1 MPRLYFEDFVP
12 GFILEA
18 KGPTVTKEAII
29 DFATQFDPQPFHLSE
44 EGAKASLFGHLCAS
58 GWHTAAMTMRMMCDA
73 YLLDSSSLGSPGIEN
88 MRWLK
93 PVFVG
98 DTLTGKLTVLEQ
110 RPSKSKPFMGS
121 VLAKWDVANQHGELV
136 LEMTSWA
143 MFRKRDAANAG

>member
-1 MPRLYFEDFVP
+1 MARLYFEDFVP
-12 GFILEA
+12 GFVLEA

-29 DFATQFDPQPFHLSE
+29 NFATQFDPQPFHLSE
-44 EGAKASLFGHLCAS
+44 EGAKASLFGNLCAS

-88 MRWLK
+88 MKWVK

-98 DTLTGKLTVLEQ
+98 DTLHGKLTVLEQ

-121 VLAKWDVANQHGELV
+121 VLAKWDVMNQKGEMV

-143 MFRKRDAANAG
+143 MFRKRDASNAG